1 MARKDVRVVF
11 PQEAHGLSRGFSQPP
26 WSPGEILNDY
36 LPKVQ
41 AAVVK
46 TWMARKKL
54 VATFAARH
62 SVLEY
67 DAQDFTMINLF
78 MKVGRHDVGV
88 GVGGVG
94 WGGFT
99 CDDAKQPT
107 CVR

>member
-1 MARKDVRVVF
+1 M
-11 PQEAHGLSRGFSQPP
+11 
-26 WSPGEILNDY
+26 LNDY
-36 LPKVQ
+36 LPEVQ

-78 MKVGRHDVGV
+78 MKVGRLHEMLVI
-88 GVGGVG
+88 GGG
-94 WGGFT
+94 CFA
-99 CDDAKQPT
+99 CDHAKGPS
-107 CVR
+107 CF